1 MNNLKKLRKEAGI
14 SQAALA
20 SVLKVSQGAV
30 AHYEKGIRKLNVDS
44 AKKII
49 EALNANGVRCTFE
62 DVFPSKTSK
71 KA

>member
-49 EALNANGVRCTFE
+49 EALNANGVSCTFE

>member
-14 SQAALA
+14 SQASLA
-20 SVLKVSQGAV
+20 SVLEVSQGAV

-49 EALNANGVRCTFE
+49 EALNAKGVKCTFE
-62 DVFPSKTSK
+62 DVFPTQKIE